1 MLPVFQEMGVSLQSQ
16 EFGPVCVIMS
26 ETIVVFVLSTLLFL
40 FLCDAPINFFLAY
53 PVDYELQVSFT
64 SLNNKALQI

>member
-1 MLPVFQEMGVSLQSQ
+1 MGVSLQSQ
-16 EFGPVCVIMS
+16 EFGPACVIMP
-26 ETIVVFVLSTLLFL
+26 EIIVVFVFSTLLFL
-40 FLCDAPINFFLAY
+40 FLCDAH